1 MGYFDDFNIKSI
13 VIQIFNKHF
22 CLSNI
27 LGLFFDSKLTKART
41 QMDRRLADSD
51 RDIQVVKPKFIHRGN
66 QDCSPIPLD
75 ANNIKTSD
83 FSTLKARNLTQ
94 DRTREA
100 RRLIKG
106 EWVSVT
112 FTHISIPFPSPSS
125 MKGAYICLYEN
136 YTPSHLIFALT
147 SSKGEKTSKKYEF
160 PEFKGGHWYFL
171 PVDLPDVLLCEI
183 TGGRK
188 KKFFINSLV
197 FIKEENPEEIKS
209 REAREKLW
217 SEAPVLKP
225 EFVTEGGIDSIPIPR
240 DDPHLVDPSFS
251 MVKGKNDRFSK
262 ESRYYDRSSEAQRML
277 KGEDDVC
284 LSHLSIPFPSPCP
297 MKGAYIC
304 VHQCRCS
311 PSLLFTFTDCDGKKT
326 SKKYEFTELKH
337 PFEWHFLPIDLD
349 NVVLCEIEGK
359 GRWNEKTGKK
369 LRNTRRFQICGL
381 VFSRV
386 DKSSS
391 ALYQHKDLSTPCTV
405 QSSIPSSCIPSK
417 PHKCP
422 NRVLS
427 PILLHK
433 GDTSCIPISGDD
445 PCIRS
450 QMSPIISKRKER
462 KPILFSPG
470 PIKGAYICLR
480 HKKGNSFSFNFSWK
494 GKTLT
499 SIRYKFSKKM
509 TGLNWYL
516 LPIDLSDVYKCDI
529 TGGDG
534 ITIHSLAFFREET
547 PKEAMDREFREKIWS
562 EAPVIK
568 PKYISGGEM
577 SHETLP
583 FSLKDKRI
591 IHPSFSRVNGKRHSV
606 SKESE
611 MYNQSSQA
619 QRMLKGEGEVRLSHL
634 SIPFPSPC
642 PMKGAYICVHRNSS
656 SPSLL
661 FIFTDCYGRK
671 TSKKYKFTKPKH
683 EYEWHFLPIDLN
695 NVVSC
700 EIKGTGT
707 WRYKKSQEFKIN
719 SLFFFMP
726 DIPSI
731 PSYFFK
737 ESTLPKKEIST
748 SPPSPDK
755 EEKKKKKEIPSKQD
769 PNDKVS
775 AIPQPKTKFKSLTLT
790 SSAGITP
797 QCIIGNGAFGEVLL
811 IKVDDI
817 PFPCVLKKML
827 KVGDSQVVKT
837 CRKEFKIQRKLFNNP
852 KCFNRI
858 PRPLYI
864 LDLLDAE
871 MKGIYGFIMEFCAGG
886 SVSAFAM
893 SWCVDGKYA
902 KDDEDSDSDSAGGS
916 VSAFAMSW
924 CVDGKYAKDDEDSDS
939 DSFSEDKDYESIDPM
954 TLNPVKVCSLC
965 VGMIE
970 CLDDVLCAKKGLVH
984 RDIKPDNFLVR
995 FDPKD
1000 GECIVVLGDLGIAH
1014 INNSVSTS
1022 ISSKSFCSVSSAP
1035 ETKTKRK
1042 VCGTLGYMSIEALQ
1056 GTCIQESDGY
1066 SLGMSILALFLCC
1079 DPMSQN
1085 PLLKQI
1091 EDPTDYVAELKR
1103 ILSKNVGPKLS
1114 HSPLFR
1120 SLKTIEGGKFRPIYS
1135 CLNDIFEG
1143 LTMYDIDKRMS
1154 VHDARE
1160 KVKIIKCFL
1169 PKIGEGWKC
1178 PSIDDIVGSHRKI
1191 HGDVFN
1197 IDESCDI
1204 HSEVLVPKPVDFDSR
1219 LVDCEK
1225 DATDG
1230 KFENE
1235 NEGKK
1240 VDGGK
1245 DVEEEEEEKRD
1256 GKEENEKEDDS
1267 EEEVKIRPIDEK
1279 SQKDTKL
1286 KKIEEKPVER
1296 KSSVFEICSKSKWK
1310 KIVKIIQ
1317 SAMKRFERSSEN
1329 MIPFIVSLYKEIK
1342 LKTESPEE
1350 LADLEARAMNFQTIL
1365 SAIQSRMWPFHEDI
1379 IPDRFLRLSLFCAL
1393 KAILCLNGMDI
1404 SEGNLFCLSPKHPVF
1419 ILSRTACVGLNACAF
1434 LGMFENENEG
1444 KKVDGGK
1451 DVEEEE
1457 EEKRDGKEENEKE
1470 DDSEEEVKIR
1480 PIDEKSQKDTKLKK
1494 IEEKPVERKSSVFEI
1509 CSKSKWK
1516 KIVKIIQSAMKRFER
1531 SSENM
1536 IPFIVSLYKEIKLK
1550 TESPEELADLEARAM
1565 NFQTILSAI
1574 QSRIW
1579 PFHEDIIPDR
1589 FLRLSLFCA
1598 LKAILCLYGMDI
1610 SEGNLFCL
1618 SPKHPVFILSRTACV
1633 GLNACAFLGMFDNEN
1648 II

>member
-1 MGYFDDFNIKSI
+1 MQDLRNISARTKMDPSIEDIYRGFGFFNII
-13 VIQIFNKHF
+13 
-22 CLSNI
+22 
-27 LGLFFDSKLTKART
+27 R
-41 QMDRRLADSD
+41 
-51 RDIQVVKPKFIHRGN
+51 
-66 QDCSPIPLD
+66 
-75 ANNIKTSD
+75 
-83 FSTLKARNLTQ
+83 
-94 DRTREA
+94 
-100 RRLIKG
+100 G
-106 EWVSVT
+106 EWVSAT

-125 MKGAYICLYEN
+125 MKGAYICLNEN
-136 YTPSHLIFALT
+136 YAPSHLIFALT
-147 SSKGEKTSKKYEF
+147 SSKGEKTSKKYKF
-160 PEFKGGHWYFL
+160 PEFEGKRWYFL
-171 PVDLPDVLLCEI
+171 PVDLPDVVLCEI
-183 TGGRK
+183 TGKGREK
-188 KKFFINSLV
+188 
-197 FIKEENPEEIKS
+197 KEETPEEIKS
-209 REAREKLW
+209 REAKEKLW
-217 SEAPVLKP
+217 FETSVVKA
-225 EFVTEGGIDSIPIPR
+225 EFVKGVSHLLYDRKSFGRDSILIP
-240 DDPHLVDPSFS
+240 DDDLDRIHPSFPMIKCKDDS
-251 MVKGKNDRFSK
+251 YSK
-262 ESRYYDRSSEAQRML
+262 ESDYYDKSLEAQQML
-277 KGEDDVC
+277 KGERGVF
-284 LSHLSIPFPSPCP
+284 LSHLSIPFPSPCQ
-297 MKGAYIC
+297 MKGVFIC
-304 VHQCRCS
+304 VGKNSTS
-311 PSLLFTFTDCDGKKT
+311 PYLFFTFTDSYGKKT
-326 SKKYEFTELKH
+326 FKKYEFTRPH
-337 PFEWHFLPIDLD
+337 HDNEWHFLHIDLD
-349 NVVLCEIEGK
+349 NVVLCEIEGN
-359 GRWNEKTGKK
+359 GRWGERKIWKYS
-369 LRNTRRFQICGL
+369 RRFQIVDL
-381 VFSRV
+381 IFSRV

-427 PILLHK
+427 PIFLHK

-445 PCIRS
+445 PCIRR
-450 QMSPIISKRKER
+450 QMSSIKSKRKER

-470 PIKGAYICLR
+470 PIKGAYICLSR
-480 HKKGNSFSFNFSWK
+480 HKMGNSFSFNFSWK

-547 PKEAMDREFREKIWS
+547 PKEAMDREFREKIWRGDGITIHSLAFFREETPKEAMDREFREKIWS

-577 SHETLP
+577 SHKTLP
-583 FSLKDKRI
+583 FSLEYKRI
-591 IHPSFSRVNGKRHSV
+591 IHPSFSRVDGKCYSV

-611 MYNQSSQA
+611 MYDQSLKA
-619 QRMLKGEGEVRLSHL
+619 RRMLKGEGEVRLSHL
-634 SIPFPSPC
+634 SIPFPSPS
-642 PMKGAYICVHRNSS
+642 PMKGAYICVNKYRS

-661 FIFTDCYGRK
+661 FTFTDCDGKK
-671 TSKKYKFTKPKH
+671 TSKKYEFTRPKVN
-683 EYEWHFLPIDLN
+683 YEWHFLPIELID
-695 NVVSC
+695 VVSC
-700 EIKGTGT
+700 EIKGKEM
-707 WRYKKSQEFKIN
+707 WDNKKSQEFQIN

-726 DIPSI
+726 FISSI
-731 PSYFFK
+731 PSYSFM

-755 EEKKKKKEIPSKQD
+755 EEKKEKKEIPSKQD

-797 QCIIGNGAFGEVLL
+797 QCIIGSGGFGEVLL

-902 KDDEDSDSDSAGGS
+902 KDDEDSDSDSFSEDKDYESIDPMTLNPVKVCSLCVGMIECLDDVLCAKKGLIHRDIKPRTPLEYFTS
-916 VSAFAMSW
+916 FVSAFAMSW

-970 CLDDVLCAKKGLVH
+970 CLDDVLCAKKVFH
-984 RDIKPDNFLVR
+984 FLVR

-1042 VCGTLGYMSIEALQ
+1042 VCGTPGYMSIEALQ
-1056 GTCIQESDGY
+1056 GTCTQESDGY

-1085 PLLKQI
+1085 PLLQQI

-1230 KFENE
+1230 
-1235 NEGKK
+1235 
-1240 VDGGK
+1240 
-1245 DVEEEEEEKRD
+1245 
-1256 GKEENEKEDDS
+1256 
-1267 EEEVKIRPIDEK
+1267 
-1279 SQKDTKL
+1279 
-1286 KKIEEKPVER
+1286 
-1296 KSSVFEICSKSKWK
+1296 
-1310 KIVKIIQ
+1310 
-1317 SAMKRFERSSEN
+1317 
-1329 MIPFIVSLYKEIK
+1329 
-1342 LKTESPEE
+1342 
-1350 LADLEARAMNFQTIL
+1350 
-1365 SAIQSRMWPFHEDI
+1365 
-1379 IPDRFLRLSLFCAL
+1379 
-1393 KAILCLNGMDI
+1393 
-1404 SEGNLFCLSPKHPVF
+1404 
-1419 ILSRTACVGLNACAF
+1419 
-1434 LGMFENENEG
+1434 
-1444 KKVDGGK
+1444 
-1451 DVEEEE
+1451 
-1457 EEKRDGKEENEKE
+1457 
-1470 DDSEEEVKIR
+1470 
-1480 PIDEKSQKDTKLKK
+1480 
-1494 IEEKPVERKSSVFEI
+1494 
-1509 CSKSKWK
+1509 
-1516 KIVKIIQSAMKRFER
+1516 
-1531 SSENM
+1531 
-1536 IPFIVSLYKEIKLK
+1536 
-1550 TESPEELADLEARAM
+1550 
-1565 NFQTILSAI
+1565 
-1574 QSRIW
+1574 
-1579 PFHEDIIPDR
+1579 
-1589 FLRLSLFCA
+1589 
-1598 LKAILCLYGMDI
+1598 
-1610 SEGNLFCL
+1610 
-1618 SPKHPVFILSRTACV
+1618 
-1633 GLNACAFLGMFDNEN
+1633 
-1648 II
+1648 